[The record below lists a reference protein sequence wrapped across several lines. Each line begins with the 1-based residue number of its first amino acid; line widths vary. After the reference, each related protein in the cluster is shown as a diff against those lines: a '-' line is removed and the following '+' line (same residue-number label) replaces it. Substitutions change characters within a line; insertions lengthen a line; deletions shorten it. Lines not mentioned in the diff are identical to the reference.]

1 MIKEEQI
8 GHREALIM
16 LTIMLTGKIFLSFP
30 RNLALLG
37 NGAGWIIV
45 LLAGG
50 FSLIGLYFLHQVL
63 KRYPEQNIVEI
74 AQTALGKYLGLAA
87 GLVIFLFFLLLTAV
101 YLRQFAESFI
111 LAILPRTPISVIS
124 GVFLLLLIWA
134 MLQGIEALSRVAIL
148 LGPYLL
154 TALILIVAFTLP
166 QMHLGNLSPV
176 LGPGVGSILK
186 FSVFEI
192 SSFAELLLLGIITPL
207 IRKKQERYKVGLYS
221 LVTAVLINTGVVAA
235 VVMIFNYNAARR
247 LMFPMFQ
254 LTRLIS
260 FGEFIQRVEAVFVFL
275 WFFWAGI
282 QLGGLFYGA
291 LTSFAQTFKIKD
303 YRPLVF
309 PLAVIVFTAS
319 LLPSSMTQAVEWSGS
334 TYDLPLLGYFYS
346 GMTVG
351 LPLLLWVAVLIR
363 QWVGGKQ

>member
-8 GHREALIM
+8 GYREALIM

-37 NGAGWIIV
+37 NGAGWIIL
-45 LLAGG
+45 LLAGI
-50 FSLIGLYFLHQVL
+50 FSLIGLYFLQQIL
-63 KRYPEQNIVEI
+63 MRYPEQNIVEI
-74 AQTALGKYLGLAA
+74 AQTCFGKYLGMAA

-111 LAILPRTPISVIS
+111 LAILPRTPISVIT
-124 GVFLLLLIWA
+124 GVFLLLLILA

-154 TALILIVAFTLP
+154 AALIIIVGFTLP
-166 QMHLGNLSPV
+166 QMHLGNLSPI
-176 LGPGVGSILK
+176 LGPGLVPIFK
-186 FSVFEI
+186 YSVFEI
-192 SSFAELLLLGIITPL
+192 SSFAELLLLGIIAPL

-221 LVTAVLINTGVVAA
+221 LVISILVNTGVVAA

-303 YRPLVF
+303 YRPLIF
-309 PLAVIVFTAS
+309 PLAVLVFTAS
-319 LLPSSMTQAVEWSGS
+319 LIPSSMTQAVEWSGS
-334 TYDLPLLGYFYS
+334 TYDLPLLGYFYA
-346 GMTVG
+346 GVALG
-351 LPLLLWVAVLIR
+351 LPLLLWIAMMIR
-363 QWVGGKQ
+363 KGIGGK